1 MENKI
6 KCLYCGSAATDETNR
21 SKDEYARLVNCPVCG
36 RYKYN
41 TFVQN
46 TNDYFGYTERDK
58 VAAYLF
64 YNGVHKTH
72 EELLL
77 GNGKREYLWLDSEP
91 HKTEE
96 KNWFEDITIEQVR
109 AFNKLTFSEKISQ
122 ILRNIE
128 KKSRFYDDW
137 VTYKP
142 NQIISL
148 TFTKRWKDHQNQYDE
163 SSLINQIFYILN
175 YMKNNKLIDYGFH
188 NLSSPCTL
196 KLLPDGW
203 ARIEKDEQ
211 DESNSKNAFIAMSFD
226 KSMDE
231 VQATLKSV
239 IFDNGYDPR
248 IMSEIEHNHQIVPEM
263 LYEIRQA
270 KFLVAELT
278 NHNNGAYFEAGYALG
293 LGKDIIQ
300 VCRKDTFDE
309 DGHFDVKQVNTILW
323 EDTDDLYKKL
333 DARIKATI
341 S

>member
-6 KCLYCGSAATDETNR
+6 KCLYCGSEATDQTDM

-46 TNDYFGYTERDK
+46 PNDYFGYTERDK

-64 YNGVHKTH
+64 YNGIHKTY
-72 EELLL
+72 EELLS

-96 KNWFEDITIEQVR
+96 NNWFEDVTIEQVR
-109 AFNKLTFSEKISQ
+109 AFNRLTFAEKISQ
-122 ILRNIE
+122 ILRNIAE
-128 KKSRFYDDW
+128 KSKFYNDW
-137 VTYKP
+137 VIYSLDE
-142 NQIISL
+142 IISL
-148 TFTKRWKDHQNQYDE
+148 TFIKRWKDNKQQYYKDI
-163 SSLINQIFYILN
+163 LKIQFVYILD
-175 YMKNNKLIDYGFH
+175 YLKENKLTEYFIARDSIFR
-188 NLSSPCTL
+188 LR
-196 KLLPDGW
+196 LLPDGW

-211 DESNSKNAFIAMSFD
+211 DENNSKNAFIAMSFD
-226 KSMDE
+226 KSMDD
-231 VQATLKSV
+231 VKATLKDV
-239 IFDNGYDPR
+239 ISKNGYNPR

-293 LGKDIIQ
+293 LGKDVIQ
-300 VCRKDTFDE
+300 VCRKDTFGN

-323 EDTDDLYKKL
+323 EDLEDLSKKL
-333 DARIKATI
+333 DNRIKATI